1 MQKKIAVL
9 VRDRQGE
16 ALRVSVGITIM
27 DDLIDVY
34 ILDRKL
40 ADSEDIAMNLEAL
53 QDLGM
58 HVYTNVKNN
67 AGIEYVSTEDIA
79 SRLLGYDTVLPY

>member
-27 DDLIDVY
+27 DDMIDVY
-34 ILDRKL
+34 VLDRRL
-40 ADSEDIAMNLEAL
+40 AENEENAMNLEAL
-53 QDLGM
+53 KDLGM
-58 HVYTNVKNN
+58 RVYTNVKDN
-67 AGIEYVSTEDIA
+67 AGIEYVPTEEIA
-79 SRLLGYDTVLPY
+79 SRLLEYDTVLPY

>member
-27 DDLIDVY
+27 DDIIDVY
-34 ILDRKL
+34 ILDRKI
-40 ADSEDIAMNLEAL
+40 AETEENAMNLEAL

-58 HVYTNVKNN
+58 RVYTNVKDNK
-67 AGIEYVSTEDIA
+67 GIEYVPTEEIA
-79 SRLLGYDTVLPY
+79 SRLLEYDTVLPY